1 MEVTQTV
8 TSNKDSIP
16 AHYVALSSY
25 GCHKGNT
32 EQKASAEYKLLYR
45 AWKNELLGGIKFM
58 ANPHD
63 KHGKIFVDPADAD
76 RVIDSAA
83 KPAPAISVLS
93 PNLSGD
99 SVSINAALS
108 MAEMRLTLSRIE
120 SILERLAVAA
130 ESIATQPHEPAGS
143 WRDMNGD
150 VMN

>member
-45 AWKNELLGGIKFM
+45 AWKNELMGGIKFM

-63 KHGKIFVDPADAD
+63 KHGKIFVDPADAE
-76 RVIDSAA
+76 RVIAA
-83 KPAPAISVLS
+83 GANPAPAISALS
-93 PNLSGD
+93 PNLAGD
-99 SVSINAALS
+99 SASLNAALS

-120 SILERLAVAA
+120 LILDRLAGAA
-130 ESIATQPHEPAGS
+130 EKIAEAL
-143 WRDMNGD
+143 
-150 VMN
+150 